1 MATTP
6 VTLGPSDGS
15 IKVRTYREGMAA
27 RAGHDLV
34 MEATTWNATAH
45 VDRTDP
51 TESSVQAMVDLRSLE
66 IREATGGV
74 KPMTEGD
81 RKDIF
86 KNMGK
91 TLSLDKHPEVTFQ
104 SKKVE
109 ATNGGSK
116 LHVHGDLTLA
126 GHTRHVTLEVDVV
139 PNGDKDR
146 LTGTVTLHHTHFGI
160 KPYSGLLGA
169 LKIRDAVEIDLDLNV
184 PRN

>member
-1 MATTP
+1 MAATP

-15 IKVRTYREGMAA
+15 ITVRTYREGMAA

-34 MEATTWNATAH
+34 MEATSWNAAAH
-45 VDRTDP
+45 VDHEDP
-51 TESSVQAMVDLRSLE
+51 TASSVQATVDLRSLE
-66 IREATGGV
+66 IRQATGGV
-74 KPMTEGD
+74 KPLSDGD

-86 KNMGK
+86 KNMDK
-91 TLSLDKHPEVTFQ
+91 TLSLDKHPEVTFH

-109 ATNGGSK
+109 TANGGSK

-126 GHTRHVTLEVDVV
+126 GHTRHVTLEVDVA
-139 PNGDKDR
+139 PNGDKDH
-146 LTGTVTLHHTHFGI
+146 LTGTVTLHHTHFGV
-160 KPYSGLLGA
+160 KPYQGLLGA